1 MNNAIRELDISIACM
16 LDEPTKITIKDLEH
30 IQKQVDLLVVEEEN
44 KKNQIDITWCVDDIR
59 FLGYECTDEEG
70 MKVLKLVEE
79 DHDCEYGIN
88 WATLDNACES
98 FNLKLKSDDN
108 IHKVNDDFIR
118 KEVDHG

>member
-1 MNNAIRELDISIACM
+1 MSIDLQKIINASTD
-16 LDEPTKITIKDLEH
+16 IKDDF
-30 IQKQVDLLVVEEEN
+30 KNPQVNEALDMLVRHFKEIGE
-44 KKNQIDITWCVDDIR
+44 NQINITWCVDDIR

-70 MKVLKLVEE
+70 MKVLELVEE

-98 FNLKLKSDDN
+98 FNLKVKSDDN

-118 KEVDHG
+118 KEADDVS